1 MTIDYR
7 DGIGKVGSKPE
18 DAHRSYKIFS
28 ASIVYLI
35 SRNRKVFKH
44 STIIY
49 FLFNFSS
56 PCLSTLDEL
65 AVLHLSCLFLFL
77 HVYHP
82 SYPLYSIALP

>member
-1 MTIDYR
+1 MNTVMTIDYR

-65 AVLHLSCLFLFL
+65 PALHPNPSL
-77 HVYHP
+77 HV
-82 SYPLYSIALP
+82 SILHIS